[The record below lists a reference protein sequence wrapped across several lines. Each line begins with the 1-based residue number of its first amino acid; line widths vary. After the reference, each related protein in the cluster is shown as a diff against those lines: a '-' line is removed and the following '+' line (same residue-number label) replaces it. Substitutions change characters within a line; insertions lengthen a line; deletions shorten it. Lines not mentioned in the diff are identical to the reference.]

1 MIYIITALALFIGTW
16 VGVAFE
22 VSVSHR
28 FNAGKLKVIKD
39 TDGTYCFL
47 VLKNHPDVL
56 KDGDS
61 IVLLVEKDTHK

>member
-1 MIYIITALALFIGTW
+1 MIYIITALALFIGAW
-16 VGVAFE
+16 VGVAIGAL
-22 VSVSHR
+22 VSHR
-28 FNAGKLKVIKD
+28 SNAGKLKVTKD

-47 VLKNHPDVL
+47 VLKQHPDEL

>member
-1 MIYIITALALFIGTW
+1 MIYTLMELVFRFFIG
-16 VGVAFE
+16 FMI
-22 VSVSHR
+22 SR
-28 FNAGKLKVIKD
+28 IMDKRKNIGKLRITQD
-39 TDGTYCFL
+39 TDRTYRFL

>member
-1 MIYIITALALFIGTW
+1 MIYIIAALAFFIGAW
-16 VGVAFE
+16 VGVVFG
-22 VSVSHR
+22 VFVSHR
-28 FNAGKLKVIKD
+28 FNAGKLKITKD

-47 VLKNHPDVL
+47 VLKQHPDEL